1 MGVHAACYGASR
13 PTGNIGV
20 ASVVISERPRIAV
33 LPPEIAARIAAGEV
47 IERPASVVKELIENA
62 LDAAATHIDV
72 TIEDGG
78 SSKIRVRDDGGGI
91 PPDQVADA
99 FERHATSKLCRAE
112 ELYSVETL
120 GFRGEALAS
129 IAAAGDVD
137 LTTRPP
143 DEAAAATARLR
154 DGRLERLGMAA
165 TAPGTTVEVHDL
177 FAALPARRRFLR
189 QPATETRAVARIVA
203 DYALAYPAVAFRLE
217 SDGRELIRSS
227 GGGVLRDAV
236 AAVHHREIADSLM
249 ELNHEAAETY
259 EAGSGEQSEGDPPR
273 TAVRGLIGP
282 PSLHRA
288 NRNYLHL
295 FVNGRAIGSRALT
308 MAVEQGYAG
317 LMPAGRHPVAIVAI
331 ELPGEQVDVNVHP
344 TKSEVRF
351 LHERFVFGAVRRAV
365 LEALAD
371 VATPATQ
378 APGWLTPSVV
388 PTGPLDGRAVLA
400 GARTAEPT
408 LPPGFVESSRFAP
421 QPIPEV
427 GTSDGSSTAAVL
439 HSGEGIPIMPDGR
452 LPALRPLGQIE
463 RTYLV
468 TEAPDGLYLVD
479 QHAAHERVLYERV
492 QAARAAR
499 ESLSQPLLE
508 AVMVELSAAQAAL
521 AQAIGDELA
530 AVGWSVAATDG
541 SALLVHAV
549 PATLHGDAVRRHD
562 GLNTGRLLIEQL
574 DAVEAEERLT
584 GPDRVAATLA
594 CRAAVRAGDSMAIE
608 QQRALLEALE
618 QSETPQSCPHGRPT
632 MLHLSRTALERA
644 FGRR

>member
-1 MGVHAACYGASR
+1 M
-13 PTGNIGV
+13 
-20 ASVVISERPRIAV
+20 VISERPRIAV

-217 SDGRELIRSS
+217 SDGRELLRSP
-227 GGGVLRDAV
+227 GGGALRDAV
-236 AAVHHREIADSLM
+236 AAVHQREIADSLI
-249 ELNHEAAETY
+249 ELNHEAVA
-259 EAGSGEQSEGDPPR
+259 SGEVVSGGTASGEVPDEEPPQA
-273 TAVRGLIGP
+273 TVRGLIGP

-317 LMPAGRHPVAIVAI
+317 LMPAGRHPVAIVVI

-351 LHERFVFGAVRRAV
+351 RHERFVFGAVRRAV

-371 VATPATQ
+371 VATPATE
-378 APGWLTPSVV
+378 APGWLTPSVT
-388 PTGPLDGRAVLA
+388 PAGPLDGRAVLTS
-400 GARTAEPT
+400 ARAAEPT
-408 LPPGFVESSRFAP
+408 LPPSFVADSNRSSRATPEALTHDGAPAP
-421 QPIPEV
+421 QHGDSVP
-427 GTSDGSSTAAVL
+427 L
-439 HSGEGIPIMPDGR
+439 MPDGR

-463 RTYLV
+463 LTYLV

-508 AVMVELSAAQAAL
+508 AVVVELSASQAAL

-549 PATLHGDAVRRHD
+549 PATLHGDAVRRRD
-562 GLNTGRLLIEQL
+562 SLDAGRLLVEQL

-618 QSETPQSCPHGRPT
+618 RAETPQSCPHGRPT
-632 MLHLSRTALERA
+632 MLHLSRSALERA

>member
-1 MGVHAACYGASR
+1 ML
-13 PTGNIGV
+13 TT
-20 ASVVISERPRIAV
+20 ERPRIAV

-47 IERPASVVKELIENA
+47 IERPASVVKELIENS
-62 LDAAATHIDV
+62 LDAGATRVDV

-78 SSKIRVRDDGGGI
+78 VSKIRVRDDGDGI

-99 FERHATSKLCRAE
+99 FERHATSKLRRAE
-112 ELYSVETL
+112 ELYAVRTL
-120 GFRGEALAS
+120 GFRGEALSS
-129 IAAAGDVD
+129 IAAAADVN
-137 LTTRPP
+137 LTSRPP

-154 DGRLERLGMAA
+154 EGRLERLGAAA
-165 TAPGTTVEVHDL
+165 TAPGTTVEVGDL

-189 QPATETRAVARIVA
+189 QPATETRAVARVVA

-217 SDGRELIRSS
+217 SDGRELLRSP

-236 AAVHHREIADSLM
+236 AAVHHREIADALL
-249 ELNHEAAETY
+249 EFNHEMAA
-259 EAGSGEQSEGDPPR
+259 SGENSEEERPR
-273 TAVRGLIGP
+273 AAVRGLIGP

-295 FVNGRAIGSRALT
+295 FVNGRAINSRAMT
-308 MAVEQGYAG
+308 AAVEQGYAG
-317 LMPAGRHPVAIVAI
+317 LMPAGRHPIAVVVI

-351 LHERFVFGAVRRAV
+351 RHERFVFGAVRRAV

-371 VATPATQ
+371 VATPATE
-378 APGWLTPSVV
+378 APGWLTPSVAPAV
-388 PTGPLDGRAVLA
+388 ALDGHSVLTSARA
-400 GARTAEPT
+400 AEPT
-408 LPPGFVESSRFAP
+408 LPPSFVDALGRSSQVMPAFETLVASGAPHGDESVPLMLDR
-421 QPIPEV
+421 
-427 GTSDGSSTAAVL
+427 
-439 HSGEGIPIMPDGR
+439 R
-452 LPALRPLGQIE
+452 LPALRPLGQVE
-463 RTYLV
+463 LTYLV

-508 AVMVELSAAQAAL
+508 AVVVELSASQAAL
-521 AQAIGDELA
+521 AQAIADELA

-549 PATLHGDAVRRHD
+549 PATLHGDAVRRRD
-562 GLNTGRLLIEQL
+562 SLDAGRLLVEQL

-594 CRAAVRAGDSMAIE
+594 CRAAVRAGDAMAVE

-618 QSETPQSCPHGRPT
+618 RAETPQSCPHGRPT
-632 MLHLSRTALERA
+632 MLHLSRAALERA